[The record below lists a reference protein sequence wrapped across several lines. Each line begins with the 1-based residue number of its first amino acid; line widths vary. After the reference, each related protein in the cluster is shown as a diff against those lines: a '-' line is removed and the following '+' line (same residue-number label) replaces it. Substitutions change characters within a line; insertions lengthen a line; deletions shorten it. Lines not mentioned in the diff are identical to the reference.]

1 MLLDL
6 LKSTINPP
14 KLTTSVF
21 DEKYIDIHSHILP
34 FLDDGANSFD
44 QAIEMLCRMKELGI
58 RNFVFTPHVMQD
70 VWENS
75 TENILQ
81 KFKEFQ
87 SKTLEIPEFT
97 DIQIR
102 IAAEYTLDENFLN
115 LLQKNDILTLK
126 DNKILIELP
135 SMEMPLNLFDF
146 IEVIQ
151 DKGFVPI
158 LAHPERYLGFHQ
170 NEGIYCKLKS
180 AGCLFQVSLLSLSDN
195 YNRDI
200 QNTALWLIRNNLID
214 FISTD
219 VHRVY
224 QIEVLKKMLQKFGL
238 IELIKPLIKNNRL
251 LL

>member
-1 MLLDL
+1 MILDL

-34 FLDDGANSFD
+34 FLDDGENSIE
-44 QAIEMLCRMKELGI
+44 QATHMLCRMKELGI
-58 RNFVFTPHVMQD
+58 RNFVFTPHVIND
-70 VWENS
+70 VWDNT
-75 TENILQ
+75 TEKIL
-81 KFKEFQ
+81 ETFQ
-87 SKTLEIPEFT
+87 DFLHKAQQIPELV
-97 DIQIR
+97 DVQMR
-102 IAAEYTLDENFLN
+102 VAAEYMLDENFLT
-115 LLQKNDILTLK
+115 LLQKKDLLTIK
-126 DNKILIELP
+126 DNKILVEL
-135 SMEMPLNLFDF
+135 SYMEMPLNLFDF
-146 IEVIQ
+146 IAEIQ
-151 DKGFVPI
+151 EKGFVPI

-219 VHRVY
+219 VHWVY